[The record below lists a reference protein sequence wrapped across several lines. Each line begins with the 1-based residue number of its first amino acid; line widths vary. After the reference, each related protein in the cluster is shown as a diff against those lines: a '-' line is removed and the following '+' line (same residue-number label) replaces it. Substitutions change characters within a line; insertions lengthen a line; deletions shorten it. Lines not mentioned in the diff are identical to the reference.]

1 MGRRVTDGRGRVT
14 LLDANV
20 LIAWVVEDHEHH
32 DLVVRWLAAS
42 DGRVALCPITE
53 GALVRHLLRSGES
66 GRRAVRLL
74 TELYQLDRVTM
85 WPADVSLTGLTGIS
99 LQGHRQVTDDYL
111 ALLAA
116 SHQGRLAT
124 LDRALAG
131 RHPDTAVLIAVP
143 A

>member
-1 MGRRVTDGRGRVT
+1 MTVGRGQVT
-14 LLDANV
+14 LLDVNV

-32 DLVVRWLAAS
+32 DVVVRWLAAS
-42 DGRVALCPITE
+42 DGTVALCP
-53 GALVRHLLRSGES
+53 
-66 GRRAVRLL
+66 
-74 TELYQLDRVTM
+74 
-85 WPADVSLTGLTGIS
+85 LTGLMGSS

-111 ALLAA
+111 ALLTA

-131 RHPDTAVLIAVP
+131 RHPDSTALIAVP